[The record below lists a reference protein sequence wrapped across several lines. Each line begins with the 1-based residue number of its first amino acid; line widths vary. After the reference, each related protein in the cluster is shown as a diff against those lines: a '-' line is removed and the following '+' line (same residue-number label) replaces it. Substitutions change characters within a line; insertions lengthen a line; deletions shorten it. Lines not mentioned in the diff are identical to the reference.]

1 MRTAARVAFLDEQLA
16 LLAPFDSIMALL
28 PLQPYAAIE
37 VAREEGGALVA
48 TLMPRP
54 PAAAFTAEQIAVVRG
69 LGFVL
74 DGPLWRRQTEAGPL
88 DGAFVDQVLGQ
99 VYGAGED
106 AALDVHH
113 GNHRAEHEATVK
125 LTALRE
131 RLGPML
137 TDLLGHEPKVDADGD
152 FVFEWDSTQV
162 FVAPR
167 VMPGAPVVIR
177 VFAITNVGVNV
188 SPELALFIARINF
201 GLLFGRFALDLEHA
215 SVWFSE
221 SLLGE
226 FVADEE
232 FRYTVRTVAETANEW
247 DDRIAQMFG
256 GFTHATAPTT
266 ELESDRTK
274 PGSGANGGYL

>member
-1 MRTAARVAFLDEQLA
+1 MSTAAARVAFLDEQLT
-16 LLAPFDSIMALL
+16 LLAPFESLMALL
-28 PLQPYAAIE
+28 PKQPYAAVE
-37 VAREEGGALVA
+37 VARAEDGGLVA

-54 PAAAFTAEQIAVVRG
+54 PEAAFAADQAARVAG

-74 DGPLWRRQTEAGPL
+74 DGPLWRRHAPI
-88 DGAFVDQVLGQ
+88 DGALIDRILREVF
-99 VYGAGED
+99 GAGDD
-106 AALDVHH
+106 AMLDVHH
-113 GNHRAEHEATVK
+113 ANHQAEHEAMIK
-125 LTALRE
+125 LAAVRE

-137 TDLLGHEPKVDADGD
+137 TEFLGHAPETDPDGD
-152 FVFEWDSTQV
+152 FVFDWDSTQV

-188 SPELALFIARINF
+188 SPELALFIARMNF

-226 FVADEE
+226 YVADEE

-247 DDRIAQMFG
+247 DDQIAQMFG

-266 ELESDRTK
+266 ELASDRTK
-274 PGSGANGGYL
+274 PGSGGNGGYI